1 MLKVG
6 EGHAI
11 KGVSQIVT
19 DQTGMIS
26 ADSHTFMREIFS
38 DIVLNLQVHHLKIE
52 DASNLSKTKD
62 TRQCPRKVN
71 P

>member
-26 ADSHTFMREIFS
+26 ADTHSFMRDNFF
-38 DIVLNLQVHHLKIE
+38 
-52 DASNLSKTKD
+52 
-62 TRQCPRKVN
+62 VN
-71 P
+71 A

>member
-11 KGVSQIVT
+11 KRVSLTVM
-19 DQTGMIS
+19 DQTDMIS
-26 ADSHTFMREIFS
+26 ADSHTFMRGNFTN
-38 DIVLNLQVHHLKIE
+38 IVLELEVHHLKIE
-52 DASNLSKTKD
+52 DASNLNKTKD
-62 TRQCPRKVN
+62 TRQCPRRVN

>member
-26 ADSHTFMREIFS
+26 ADSHTFMRGNFTNNALE
-38 DIVLNLQVHHLKIE
+38 LEVHHLKIE

-62 TRQCPRKVN
+62 ARQCPRRVN

>member
-11 KGVSQIVT
+11 MDVSQTVT
-19 DQTGMIS
+19 DQTDMIN
-26 ADSHTFMREIFS
+26 ADSHSFMREHFTDS
-38 DIVLNLQVHHLKIE
+38 VLNLQVHHLKIE
-52 DASNLSKTKD
+52 DASNLSKTRD
-62 TRQCPRKVN
+62 TRQCPRRVN

>member
-11 KGVSQIVT
+11 KRVSLTVT
-19 DQTGMIS
+19 DQTDMIS
-26 ADSHTFMREIFS
+26 ADSHTFMRENFTN
-38 DIVLNLQVHHLKIE
+38 IVLNLQVHHLKIE

-62 TRQCPRKVN
+62 IRQCPRRVN